1 PRSARVDKILTE
13 PHSPRET
20 LTGFSIRY

>member
-1 PRSARVDKILTE
+1 VDKILTE

>member
-1 PRSARVDKILTE
+1 DKILTE

>member
-1 PRSARVDKILTE
+1 SARVDKILTE